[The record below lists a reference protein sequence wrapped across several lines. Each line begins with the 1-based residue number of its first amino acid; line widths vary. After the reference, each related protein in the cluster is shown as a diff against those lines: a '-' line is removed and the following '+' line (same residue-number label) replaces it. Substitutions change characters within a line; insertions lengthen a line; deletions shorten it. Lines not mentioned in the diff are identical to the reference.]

1 MNKEAFMTAA
11 GRMYEEL
18 SAWRGEHKQ
27 ASYDEIAAQVTQWRQ
42 RLMGQLLAELAEQ
55 EGQGEY
61 LAERSCPQC
70 GGVLHYKGKKVRGV
84 GHAEGS
90 AKIERG
96 YHHCDQCG
104 HGFFPS
110 GPDVATGGPQLESGD
125 AGQRHPTGG

>member
-1 MNKEAFMTAA
+1 MTKESFMAAA
-11 GRMYEEL
+11 GAMYEEL
-18 SAWRGEHKQ
+18 SGWRAGHK
-27 ASYDEIAAQVTQWRQ
+27 AANFDEIAKQVTQKRQ
-42 RLMGQLLAELAEQ
+42 ELMGQLLAQLAEQ

-70 GGVLHYKGKKVRGV
+70 GGTLHYKGKKLRAV

-90 AKIERG
+90 AQVERG

-110 GPDVATGGPQLESGD
+110 GPDVATG
-125 AGQRHPTGG
+125 